1 MEKFNL
7 DIVSRTL
14 TITAKFAEK
23 MNNTESDEYQLVL
36 RYQHDL
42 PGLRIVKRTH
52 KTPTSY
58 TTKSGDKTSRNQYKN
73 LTYDRMEK
81 FMSALPQK
89 EGYLREYHTVKNM
102 ATAILPNGYPLVRK
116 WFEAQFP
123 MYRKNPLFYLNN
135 TPMVVSGSEFLDKE
149 TAAAPAAQV
158 A

>member
-1 MEKFNL
+1 MEKYSF
-7 DIVSRTL
+7 DIITKTL

-23 MNNTESDEYQLVL
+23 MGNPDSDEYNRVL
-36 RYQHDL
+36 QFQKDF

-58 TTKSGDKTSRNQYKN
+58 TTKSGEKTSHNQYKN

-89 EGYLREYHTVKNM
+89 EGYLREYHIVKNM
-102 ATAILPNGYPLVRK
+102 AAVILPNGYPLVRK

-135 TPMVVSGSEFLDKE
+135 TPNLVKASEVIHEAEKE
-149 TAAAPAAQV
+149 AA
-158 A
+158 